1 MFAFPQFRTL
11 LRVELQVLHL
21 RFPEKV
27 GKIAELT
34 VTITERRT
42 LSNRPPPRK
51 VIEYENWYWS
61 CLHASFFWQTGLNK
75 GSFAFGKWKRAA
87 KRQLKAFSAVF
98 TVHMRDIAF
107 AISPSQN

>member
-21 RFPEKV
+21 LFPEKV

-51 VIEYENWYWS
+51 VIEYEN
-61 CLHASFFWQTGLNK
+61 
-75 GSFAFGKWKRAA
+75 
-87 KRQLKAFSAVF
+87 
-98 TVHMRDIAF
+98 
-107 AISPSQN
+107 